1 MPDYETVT
9 INRNAYEELVRSDAQ
24 FNVLKNMLKNMLFNA
39 ADLSYNGTD
48 LYFHNVEDI
57 LKAPWPEECRIKR
70 NQLQNEKKQKEE

>member
-24 FNVLKNMLKNMLFNA
+24 FQVLINMLFNA
-39 ADLSYNGTD
+39 ADLSYDGTD
-48 LYFHNVEDI
+48 LYFHNVENVLWAI
-57 LKAPWPEECRIKR
+57 SPERCRCKL